1 MGYKN
6 DVCTEC
12 TKKCLLI
19 HGKRES
25 SPTVTSFFKV
35 LVGDGFSEVLFIP
48 PKFARTVSSMLG
60 RKTYLEDSS
69 GQRWSVKVSTID
81 GSLAFRQG
89 WDEFASDHF
98 LENGQFL
105 VFTYI
110 IGSHFVV
117 QIYDK
122 SGCEKLNFSQKL
134 TSGGKKAKP
143 KLCSDHLPSDGRKPV
158 PMEAHFPM
166 VDRGY
171 MNEQGSSS
179 TVPSSSNIEIIDS
192 DDKDAEKTVMAAKCN
207 SLCDI
212 SRERPKSDATVDCTE
227 VPFYIIDRD
236 FTTEQ
241 DETRTALFDL
251 SNFEILRDQSGANRM
266 ENVSVAVGK
275 ETSSYR
281 QGDPEKPQASVGE
294 GTVHKDP
301 VAVNESCGQASFD
314 VSDLE
319 VTEMECSAEVI
330 DKVPSKFKKDSCC
343 HHASLRPQIP
353 SSGQPDEKKSGNPD
367 MSKIVFGQYP
377 LATRRN
383 INDLGTK
390 SVVKVKMEEA
400 PLIGSSGSVPQII
413 TKVPGCF
420 GAPAALEGEKG
431 TKSVVKV
438 KMEEAPLIGSSGSVP
453 QIITKVPGYFG
464 APVALEGT
472 KSVVK
477 IKMEET
483 PLIGSSGSVPQ
494 IITKVPGCF
503 GAPVALKGEKGKGL
517 KVVKKED
524 GGMMKEAN
532 VCLTGKISKTSK
544 EESGEKFSHG
554 SKDKGST
561 YISVKTEP
569 MDSDD
574 FSSSDLIDFC
584 DSVTAV
590 TQSWLELPTVSVSWK
605 GKLRMDRKLVLLRDP
620 AMKVWAVLYHE
631 RPGFRVLTSGWEA
644 FAKANNIQPGDTCI
658 FGVESRSEGLFR
670 VNIVRR

>member
-390 SVVKVKMEEA
+390 SVVK
-400 PLIGSSGSVPQII
+400 
-413 TKVPGCF
+413 
-420 GAPAALEGEKG
+420 
-431 TKSVVKV
+431 
-438 KMEEAPLIGSSGSVP
+438 
-453 QIITKVPGYFG
+453 
-464 APVALEGT
+464 
-472 KSVVK
+472 

-670 VNIVRR
+670 VNIVRRSLHL

>member
-413 TKVPGCF
+413 TKVPG
-420 GAPAALEGEKG
+420 
-431 TKSVVKV
+431 
-438 KMEEAPLIGSSGSVP
+438 
-453 QIITKVPGYFG
+453 YFG
-464 APVALEGT
+464 APVALE
-472 KSVVK
+472 
-477 IKMEET
+477 
-483 PLIGSSGSVPQ
+483 
-494 IITKVPGCF
+494 
-503 GAPVALKGEKGKGL
+503 GEKGKGL

-670 VNIVRR
+670 VNIVRRSLHL